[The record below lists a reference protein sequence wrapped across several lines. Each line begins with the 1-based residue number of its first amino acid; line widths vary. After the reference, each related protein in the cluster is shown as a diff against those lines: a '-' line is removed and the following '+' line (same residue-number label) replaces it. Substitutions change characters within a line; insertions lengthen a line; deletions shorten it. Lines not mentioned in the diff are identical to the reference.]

1 MHEHTSRIAGL
12 CDIVDRN
19 MPVEAVLRA
28 CELLRSF
35 RSDGELL
42 RLRDI
47 VQRTGL
53 PKSTTHRILR
63 TLQKG
68 GLVESAGADQYRC
81 LVRSIERQRRL
92 RIGFGAQT
100 TSSTFSHVV
109 SESVRRAAVTHG
121 VDLVE
126 VNNRYSSKTAL
137 RNADLLIR
145 ERVDVAIEFQT
156 YENVAPV
163 IAARFLSAGIPVIA
177 VEIPHPGA
185 VYFGAN
191 NYEAGLIGGRA
202 LGKWAKENWTGVV
215 DEIILIEE
223 RIAGPLPQ
231 SRLTGAMTGLREVLP
246 DVSRANV
253 VQFDGKGAYGP
264 TFDLMRKHLRKQS
277 RRRTLVAAINDPS
290 ALGAL
295 RAFEECGCSSYCA
308 VMGQNAIAEARDE
321 LRRPSSRLIGSV
333 AYFPERYG
341 QDLIPLA
348 LAMAAGKQPPTAI
361 FTKHKLITP
370 KNVDEVYPPEKALAA
385 GR

>member
-1 MHEHTSRIAGL
+1 M
-12 CDIVDRN
+12 VDRN
-19 MPVEAVLRA
+19 MPVESVLRA
-28 CELLRSF
+28 CELVRSF
-35 RSDGELL
+35 RSEGELL
-42 RLRDI
+42 RLRDM
-47 VQRTGL
+47 VERTGL

-68 GLVESAGADQYRC
+68 GLIEAAGADQYRC
-81 LVRSIERQRRL
+81 LVRSIERHRKL

-100 TSSTFSHVV
+100 TSSTFSHTV
-109 SESVRRAAVTHG
+109 SESVRRAATTHG
-121 VDLVE
+121 VDLIE

-137 RNADLLIR
+137 RNADVLIR

-156 YENVAPV
+156 FENVAPV

-246 DVSRANV
+246 DISRAGV
-253 VQFDGKGAYGP
+253 VHFDGKGAYAP
-264 TFDLMRKHLRKQS
+264 AFDLVRKHLHKQARK
-277 RRRTLVAAINDPS
+277 RTLVAAINDPS

-295 RAFEECGCSSYCA
+295 RAFEESGCASYCA
-308 VMGQNAIAEARDE
+308 VMGQNAIAEAREE
-321 LRRPSSRLIGSV
+321 LRRAGSRLIGSV

-341 QDLIPLA
+341 NDLIPLA
-348 LAMAAGKQPPTAI
+348 LAMAAGKQPPPAV

-370 KNVDEVYPPEKALAA
+370 KNVDEVYPPEKTMAA
-385 GR
+385 VK

>member
-1 MHEHTSRIAGL
+1 
-12 CDIVDRN
+12 
-19 MPVEAVLRA
+19 MPVESVLRA

-42 RLRDI
+42 RLRDL
-47 VQRTGL
+47 VERTGL
-53 PKSTTHRILR
+53 PKSTAHRLLR
-63 TLQKG
+63 TLQQG
-68 GLVESAGADQYRC
+68 ALIEEAGADQYRC
-81 LVRSIERQRRL
+81 LMRPAERQRRV

-100 TSSTFSHVV
+100 TSSTFSQAVT
-109 SESVRRAAVTHG
+109 ESVRKAANANG

-137 RNADLLIR
+137 RNADLLVR

-202 LGKWAKENWTGVV
+202 LGKWAKDNWTGVV
-215 DEIILIEE
+215 DEIILVEE

-231 SRLTGAMTGLREVLP
+231 SRLTGVMTGMREVLP
-246 DVSRANV
+246 DIARASV
-253 VQFDGKGAYGP
+253 VRFDGKGAFGP
-264 TFDLMRKHLRKQS
+264 SLDVVRKHLRKQA
-277 RRRTLVAAINDPS
+277 RKRTLVATINDPS

-295 RAFEECGCSSYCA
+295 RAFEECGSLAYCA
-308 VMGQNAIAEARDE
+308 VLGQNAIEEARAE
-321 LRRPSSRLIGSV
+321 MRRPGTRLIGSV

-341 QDLIPLA
+341 QELIPLA
-348 LAMAAGKQPPTAI
+348 MSMAGGKQAPPAV
-361 FTKHKLITP
+361 FTKHRLVTP
-370 KNVDEVYPPEKALAA
+370 KNVDEVYPSEKAMAA
-385 GR
+385 AR

>member
-1 MHEHTSRIAGL
+1 
-12 CDIVDRN
+12 
-19 MPVEAVLRA
+19 MPVESVLRA

-35 RSDGELL
+35 RSEGELL
-42 RLRDI
+42 RLRDM
-47 VQRTGL
+47 VERTGL
-53 PKSTTHRILR
+53 PKSTTHRLLR
-63 TLQKG
+63 TLQEG
-68 GLVESAGADQYRC
+68 GLIQEAGADQYRC
-81 LVRSIERQRRL
+81 LVRPTEKQRRL

-100 TSSTFSHVV
+100 TSSTFSEMVT
-109 SESVRRAAVTHG
+109 ESVREAALRNN

-202 LGKWAKENWTGVV
+202 LGKWAKENWTGFV
-215 DEIILIEE
+215 DEILLIEE
-223 RIAGPLPQ
+223 CIAGPLPQ
-231 SRLTGAMTGLREVLP
+231 SRLTGALTGMREVLP
-246 DVSRANV
+246 DLGRATV
-253 VQFDGKGAYGP
+253 TRFDGKGAFGP
-264 TFDLMRKHLRKQS
+264 SLDLVRKHLRRQS
-277 RRRTLVAAINDPS
+277 RKRTLVAAINDPS
-290 ALGAL
+290 ALGAV
-295 RAFEECGCSSYCA
+295 RAFEECGCASFCA
-308 VMGQNAIAEARDE
+308 VMGQNAITEACEEMRK
-321 LRRPSSRLIGSV
+321 PGSRLVGSV

-341 QDLIPLA
+341 QELIPLA
-348 LAMAAGKQPPTAI
+348 VAMAAKKQAPPAV
-361 FTKHKLITP
+361 FTKHKLVTP
-370 KNVDEVYPPEKALAA
+370 RNVNEIYPMAKAVSA

>member
-1 MHEHTSRIAGL
+1 
-12 CDIVDRN
+12 
-19 MPVEAVLRA
+19 MPVESVLRA

-35 RSDGELL
+35 RSEGELL
-42 RLRDI
+42 RLRDM
-47 VQRTGL
+47 VERTGL
-53 PKSTTHRILR
+53 PKSTAHRLLR

-68 GLVESAGADQYRC
+68 GMIEEAAHDQYRC
-81 LVRSIERQRRL
+81 LIRAAERQRRL

-100 TSSTFSHVV
+100 TSSTFSQTVTD
-109 SESVRRAAVTHG
+109 SVRRAALDND

-137 RNADLLIR
+137 RNADLLVR

-191 NYEAGLIGGRA
+191 NYEAGIIGGRA
-202 LGKWAKENWTGVV
+202 LGRWAKDNWTGVV
-215 DEIILIEE
+215 DEVILLEE

-231 SRLTGAMTGLREVLP
+231 ARLTGAITGIREVLP
-246 DVSRANV
+246 EMTRANV
-253 VQFDGKGAYGP
+253 VTFDGKGAFGP
-264 TFDLMRKHLRKQS
+264 SLDLVRKHLRKQT
-277 RRRTLVAAINDPS
+277 RKRTLIAAINDPS

-295 RAFEECGCSSYCA
+295 RAFEECGYNSYCA
-308 VMGQNAIAEARDE
+308 VMGQNAIAEARE
-321 LRRPSSRLIGSV
+321 EIRKVGSRLIGSV

-341 QDLIPLA
+341 QELIPLA
-348 LAMAAGKQPPTAI
+348 MALAAGKQAPPAV
-361 FTKHKLITP
+361 FTKHKLVTS
-370 KNVDEVYPPEKALAA
+370 KNVDEVYPREKAVAA
-385 GR
+385 VR

>member
-1 MHEHTSRIAGL
+1 MYETVWYL
-12 CDIVDRN
+12 VPD
-19 MPVEAVLRA
+19 MPVESVLRA

-42 RLRDI
+42 RLRDM
-47 VQRTGL
+47 VERTGL
-53 PKSTTHRILR
+53 PKSTAHRLLR
-63 TLQKG
+63 TLQQG
-68 GLVESAGADQYRC
+68 GLIEEATSDQYRC
-81 LVRSIERQRRL
+81 LMRPAERQRRL

-100 TSSTFSHVV
+100 TSSSFSQSVT
-109 SESVRRAAVTHG
+109 ESVRKAAAVNG
-121 VDLVE
+121 VDLIE

-137 RNADLLIR
+137 RNADLLVR

-215 DEIILIEE
+215 DEVILIEE

-231 SRLTGAMTGLREVLP
+231 SRLTGAMTGMREVLP
-246 DVSRANV
+246 DIARANV
-253 VQFDGKGAYGP
+253 VRFDGKGAFGP
-264 TFDLMRKHLRKQS
+264 TLELVRKHLRKQP
-277 RRRTLVAAINDPS
+277 RRRTLVATINDPS

-295 RAFEECGCSSYCA
+295 RAFEECGCLLYCS
-308 VMGQNAIAEARDE
+308 VLGQNAIEEARAE
-321 LRRPSSRLIGSV
+321 MRRAGTRLVGSV

-348 LAMAAGKQPPTAI
+348 ISMAAGKPAPPAV
-361 FTKHKLITP
+361 FTKHKLVTP
-370 KNVDEVYPPEKALAA
+370 KNVDEVYPPERTVAA
-385 GR
+385 AR

>member
-1 MHEHTSRIAGL
+1 
-12 CDIVDRN
+12 
-19 MPVEAVLRA
+19 MPVESVLRA
-28 CELLRSF
+28 CEILRSY

-42 RLRDI
+42 RLRDM
-47 VQRTGL
+47 VERTGL
-53 PKSTTHRILR
+53 PKSTTHRLLR
-63 TLQKG
+63 TLQEG
-68 GLVESAGADQYRC
+68 GLIEEAGADQYRC
-81 LVRSIERQRRL
+81 LMRPTERQRRL

-100 TSSTFSHVV
+100 TTSTFSQAVTD
-109 SESVRRAAVTHG
+109 SVRKAAVANG

-145 ERVDVAIEFQT
+145 EKVDVAIEFQT

-202 LGKWAKENWTGVV
+202 LGKWAKDNWTGIV
-215 DEIILIEE
+215 DEVILIEE

-231 SRLTGAMTGLREVLP
+231 ARLTGAMTGMREALP
-246 DVSRANV
+246 EIGRATV
-253 VQFDGKGAYGP
+253 VVFDGKGAHGP
-264 TFDLMRKHLRKQS
+264 TLDLVRKHLRKQS
-277 RRRTLVAAINDPS
+277 RKRTLVVAINDPS

-295 RAFEECGCSSYCA
+295 QAFEECGCSSYCA
-308 VMGQNAIAEARDE
+308 VMGQNAVPEAIE
-321 LRRPSSRLIGSV
+321 QLRRPGSRLIGTV

-341 QDLIPLA
+341 MELIPLA
-348 LAMAAGKQPPTAI
+348 MGLAGGKAAPPAV
-361 FTKHKLITP
+361 FTKHKLVTA
-370 KNVDEVYPPEKALAA
+370 KNVDEVYPPARATAA
-385 GR
+385 AAR

>member
-1 MHEHTSRIAGL
+1 MA
-12 CDIVDRN
+12 
-19 MPVEAVLRA
+19 VESVLRA
-28 CELLRSF
+28 CEILRAF
-35 RSDGELL
+35 RSEGELL
-42 RLRDI
+42 RLRD
-47 VQRTGL
+47 VVERTGL
-53 PKSTTHRILR
+53 PKSTAHRLLR
-63 TLQKG
+63 TLQEG
-68 GLVESAGADQYRC
+68 GLIEEAGSDQYRSMTRT
-81 LVRSIERQRRL
+81 VERQRRL

-100 TSSTFSHVV
+100 TASTFSQAVTD
-109 SESVRRAAVTHG
+109 SVRRAAAANS

-145 ERVDVAIEFQT
+145 ERVDVVIEFQT

-202 LGKWAKENWTGVV
+202 LGKWAKDNWTGIV
-215 DEIILIEE
+215 DEVILIEE

-246 DVSRANV
+246 DIARANI
-253 VQFDGKGAYGP
+253 VQFDGKGSYGSSL
-264 TFDLMRKHLRKQS
+264 DLVRKHLRKQS
-277 RRRTLVAAINDPS
+277 RKRTLVAAINDPS

-295 RAFEECGCSSYCA
+295 RAFEECGCTAFCA
-308 VMGQNAIAEARDE
+308 VMGQNAIPEAVDE
-321 LRRPSSRLIGSV
+321 LRRPDSRLVGSV

-348 LAMAAGKQPPTAI
+348 IGLVSGKPAPPAV
-361 FTKHKLITP
+361 FTKHRLITS
-370 KNVDEVYPPEKALAA
+370 KNVDEVYPVARPSFVGARSAA
-385 GR
+385 S

>member
-1 MHEHTSRIAGL
+1 M
-12 CDIVDRN
+12 
-19 MPVEAVLRA
+19 VE
-28 CELLRSF
+28 
-35 RSDGELL
+35 
-42 RLRDI
+42 
-47 VQRTGL
+47 RTHL
-53 PKSTTHRILR
+53 PKSTTHRLLR
-63 TLQKG
+63 TLQEG
-68 GLVESAGADQYRC
+68 GLIEEASSDHYRC
-81 LVRSIERQRRL
+81 LMRVAERQRRF

-100 TSSTFSHVV
+100 TSSTFSQTV
-109 SESVRRAAVTHG
+109 SDSVRRAAEANG

-202 LGKWAKENWTGVV
+202 LGKWAKDTWTGVV
-215 DEIILIEE
+215 DEVILLEE

-231 SRLTGAMTGLREVLP
+231 SRLTGVMTGMREVLP
-246 DVSRANV
+246 DLARANV
-253 VQFDGKGAYGP
+253 VQFDGKGAFGP
-264 TFDLMRKHLRKQS
+264 SLDLVRKHLRKQP
-277 RRRTLVAAINDPS
+277 RKRTLVAAINDPS

-295 RAFEECGCSSYCA
+295 RAFEECGCASYCA
-308 VMGQNAIAEARDE
+308 VMGQNAIAEARE
-321 LRRPSSRLIGSV
+321 EMRKPGSRLIGSV

-341 QDLIPLA
+341 EELIPLA
-348 LAMAAGKQPPTAI
+348 MSMAAGKQSAPAV
-361 FTKHKLITP
+361 FTKHKLVTSR
-370 KNVDEVYPPEKALAA
+370 NVDEVYPREKVIEKAAVA

>member
-1 MHEHTSRIAGL
+1 MYETR
-12 CDIVDRN
+12 CDIVYPN
-19 MPVEAVLRA
+19 MPVESVLRA

-42 RLRDI
+42 RLRDL
-47 VQRTGL
+47 VERTGL
-53 PKSTTHRILR
+53 PKSTAHRLLR
-63 TLQKG
+63 TLQQG
-68 GLVESAGADQYRC
+68 GLIEEAGTDQYRC
-81 LVRSIERQRRL
+81 LMRAAERQRRL

-100 TSSTFSHVV
+100 TSSTFSQAVT
-109 SESVRRAAVTHG
+109 ESVRKAANANG

-137 RNADLLIR
+137 RNADLLVR

-202 LGKWAKENWTGVV
+202 LGKWAKDNWTGVV
-215 DEIILIEE
+215 DEIILVEE

-231 SRLTGAMTGLREVLP
+231 SRLTGVMTGMREVLP
-246 DVSRANV
+246 DIARTSV
-253 VQFDGKGAYGP
+253 VRFDGKGAFGP
-264 TFDLMRKHLRKQS
+264 TLEIVRKHLRKQS
-277 RRRTLVAAINDPS
+277 RKRTLVATINDPS

-295 RAFEECGCSSYCA
+295 RAFEESGSLGYCA
-308 VMGQNAIAEARDE
+308 VLGQNAIEEARVE
-321 LRRPSSRLIGSV
+321 MRRPGTRLVGSV

-341 QDLIPLA
+341 LELIPLA
-348 LAMAAGKQPPTAI
+348 MSMAGGKQAPPAV
-361 FTKHKLITP
+361 FTKHKLVTP
-370 KNVDEVYPPEKALAA
+370 KNVDEVYPSERAMAA
-385 GR
+385 VR